1 VSSGFAA
8 AVVVADME
16 SAAKLLTEGL
26 SLLECFAALA
36 VNALW
41 FVVACFLCLQ
51 YFAAVVVVAVDSAA
65 SKSGD

>member
-1 VSSGFAA
+1 
-8 AVVVADME
+8 
-16 SAAKLLTEGL
+16 
-26 SLLECFAALA
+26 LA

-51 YFAAVVVVAVDSAA
+51 YFAAVVVVDVDSAA